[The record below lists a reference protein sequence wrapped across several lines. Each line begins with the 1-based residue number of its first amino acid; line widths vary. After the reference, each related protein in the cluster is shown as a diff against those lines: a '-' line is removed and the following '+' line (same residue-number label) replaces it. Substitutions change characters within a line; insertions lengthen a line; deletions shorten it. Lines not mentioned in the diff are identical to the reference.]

1 MRRLVAM
8 FSLLLFVSGCQP
20 FSVNTQADPYADF
33 SSYQRFDWLQEKTDK
48 TIEKTLLEQQLKFSL
63 ERELQSKGVVRDPQQ
78 ADFLISFYATQEQK
92 SAERTI
98 ENVHYWGGR
107 SRYSLYDYPLPL
119 DTAVDKWRY
128 PPERRNNVTRS
139 SETVTV
145 DYKKGSLVI
154 DFVDAETKQLIWQAT
169 VQGVVDERD
178 PVGQLD
184 KAVLKAL
191 EQFPPQ
197 P

>member
-1 MRRLVAM
+1 MRRLVVM
-8 FSLLLFVSGCQP
+8 LSVLLFVSGCQP

-33 SSYQRFDWLQEKTDK
+33 SRYQRFDWLQEKNDK
-48 TIEKTLLEQQLKFSL
+48 AMERTLLEQQLKFSL
-63 ERELQSKGVVRDPQQ
+63 ERELQAKGIIRDSQQ

-92 SAERTI
+92 SAERTV
-98 ENVHYWGGR
+98 ENTHYWGGR
-107 SRYSLYDYPLPL
+107 SRYPLYDDPRHLE
-119 DTAVDKWRY
+119 AKHRWRY
-128 PPERRNNVTRS
+128 PPERRSNMTRS

-145 DYKKGSLVI
+145 DYKEGSLVI
-154 DFVDAETKQLIWQAT
+154 DFLDAESKQLIWQAT
-169 VQGVVDERD
+169 VQGVVDEMD

-191 EQFPPQ
+191 AQFPPQ